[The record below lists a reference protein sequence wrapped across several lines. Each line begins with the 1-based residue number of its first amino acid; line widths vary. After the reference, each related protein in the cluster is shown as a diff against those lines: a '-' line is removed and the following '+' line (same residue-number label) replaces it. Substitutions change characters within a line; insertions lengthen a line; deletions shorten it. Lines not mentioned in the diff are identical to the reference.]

1 MKKNLRNILALS
13 LGLMTT
19 VAFAQDWNVDS
30 RTRIDMSGD
39 YDKMEAAQRATVGL
53 TWGGDSWGIHASTV
67 VNYTLS
73 PIATELN
80 PASLSVYEAYASTDL
95 MGYASLTA
103 GRQAL
108 EYGSGVIIGKNDW
121 NATRNTADAFVLGL
135 NLDMADITLGYQSIM
150 DGEEFSTGATG
161 YYLNAGKAEGDWSA
175 NLLYSSV
182 TATAG
187 TAAELL
193 EEVESDPMTM
203 MGLDL
208 GYAMM
213 GGDLNLKVMYNTA
226 TMPGID
232 ENGDEKSFDLDM
244 NMIGATYNVNDAMS
258 ISVSQTTYGENGFNA
273 VGGNTGNNFDLVD
286 ATTGELLAE
295 VRSWETH
302 GNLGHLGADQK
313 NLSIGGTYAMGDF
326 NLGVTLHTITSD
338 NKADN
343 AGGDY
348 ERQAMELS
356 LGYSLHDNAGLSLK
370 YATDNYGGEEDTKYM
385 WVTLNIGL

>member
-53 TWGGDSWGIHASTV
+53 TWDGDSWGIHASTV

-135 NLDMADITLGYQSIM
+135 NLDMADITLGYRSIM

-175 NLLYSSV
+175 NLLYTSM
-182 TATAG
+182 TLTGG
-187 TAAELL
+187 TAFGLL
-193 EEVESDPMTM
+193 LDPPITGEEVESDAMTM

-226 TMPGID
+226 S
-232 ENGDEKSFDLDM
+232 NGTTDLDM

-258 ISVSQTTYGENGFNA
+258 ISASQTTYGENGFNA
-273 VGGNTGNNFDLVD
+273 FGGNTGNNFDLVD
-286 ATTGELLAE
+286 ETTGELLAE

-326 NLGVTLHTITSD
+326 NLGVTLHTITSE
-338 NKADN
+338 NETDN

-385 WVTLNIGL
+385 WVTLNVGL

>member
-67 VNYTLS
+67 VNYDLN
-73 PIATELN
+73 AGN
-80 PASLSVYEAYASTDL
+80 PARLDVYEAYASTDL
-95 MGYASLTA
+95 MGYASLRV

-108 EYGSGVIIGKNDW
+108 NYGSGMLVGSNEWAADRY
-121 NATRNTADAFVLGL
+121 TRDAFVFGISAIE
-135 NLDMADITLGYQSIM
+135 MADISLGYQSRM
-150 DGEEFSTGATG
+150 SKDSLTNGAAG
-161 YYLNAGKAEGDWSA
+161 YWLNASKADGDWSA
-175 NLLYSSV
+175 NLLYGSQTMTLLDV
-182 TATAG
+182 EGDAT
-187 TAAELL
+187 TF
-193 EEVESDPMTM
+193 

-213 GGDLNLKVMYNTA
+213 GGDLNLDVMYNTVSDG
-226 TMPGID
+226 TT
-232 ENGDEKSFDLDM
+232 DLDM

-258 ISVSQTTYGENGFNA
+258 ISASQTTYGENGFNL
-273 VGGNTGNNFDLVD
+273 VGGNAGAYGTD
-286 ATTGELLAE
+286 
-295 VRSWETH
+295 SWMSH
-302 GNLGHLGADQK
+302 GNIGHLGADQK
-313 NLSIGGTYAMGDF
+313 DLAIGGTYAMGDF

-343 AGGDY
+343 VGGDY
-348 ERQAMELS
+348 ERQAVEMS
-356 LGYSLHDNAGLSLK
+356 LGYSLHDNAGLSLN
-370 YATDNYGGEEDTKYM
+370 YATDNNGTETDTKYM
-385 WVTLNIGL
+385 WVTLNVGL